1 MDTKPRNT
9 KILKMKENDVKI
21 KLDSTGNVTDKQV
34 EFNWRILRVKHI
46 KVNTFSLE
54 YQIYVYIYILICTL
68 YICVCAC
75 LCIYILMSAI
85 KLALCTLSEL
95 PVKCNRRM

>member
-1 MDTKPRNT
+1 MDTKPRHT

-54 YQIYVYIYILICTL
+54 YQIYVYIYTHMYFIYMCVCVFVYIYIDVRNKISTL
-68 YICVCAC
+68 YSFRTAC
-75 LCIYILMSAI
+75 KM
-85 KLALCTLSEL
+85 
-95 PVKCNRRM
+95 

>member
-54 YQIYVYIYILICTL
+54 YQIYVYIYTHMYFI
-68 YICVCAC
+68 YMCVCVC
-75 LCIYILMSAI
+75 VYILMSAI

>member
-54 YQIYVYIYILICTL
+54 YQIYVYIYTYMYFI
-68 YICVCAC
+68 YMCVCVFVY
-75 LCIYILMSAI
+75 IY
-85 KLALCTLSEL
+85 
-95 PVKCNRRM
+95 

>member
-34 EFNWRILRVKHI
+34 EFNWRTLRVKHI

-54 YQIYVYIYILICTL
+54 YQIYVYIYTHMYFI
-68 YICVCAC
+68 YMCVCVFVY
-75 LCIYILMSAI
+75 IY
-85 KLALCTLSEL
+85 
-95 PVKCNRRM
+95 

>member
-46 KVNTFSLE
+46 KVNTFSLA
-54 YQIYVYIYILICTL
+54 YQIYVYIYTHMYFI
-68 YICVCAC
+68 YMCVCVFVY
-75 LCIYILMSAI
+75 IY
-85 KLALCTLSEL
+85 
-95 PVKCNRRM
+95 

>member
-54 YQIYVYIYILICTL
+54 YQIYVYIYTHMYFKYMCVCVFVYIYCVRNKISTL
-68 YICVCAC
+68 YSFRTAC
-75 LCIYILMSAI
+75 KM
-85 KLALCTLSEL
+85 
-95 PVKCNRRM
+95 